1 MGRAPSLLAFSRSW
15 RRGTAISDFAPAS
28 SFDAALHAGVFSF
41 SAPPPGSRQQKAV
54 KYVIIISAGLG
65 AVMLFLL
72 ASAGAD
78 TDLFERKYRLL
89 IRLNVGFVLFL
100 MGVVG
105 YLLWRLRR
113 RLNAGVFGSRLAL
126 RLLLIFSLMAVLPG
140 VLVYGVSVQF
150 LGKSIESWF
159 DVKVDRALEGGLNL
173 GRKILD
179 NRLEE
184 LRYMAGVAAATLSEP
199 GPVVP
204 ALNKLLEQSQAQ
216 EATLFNPDG
225 SVLASAENG
234 SGRVPEA
241 LDRETLREVQ
251 MEKLH
256 SSVESIPEKGLYLR
270 VLALIDPGAT
280 ENTRVLQLLQ
290 QVPEPLAE
298 DAQIVQAAYRD
309 YQELLLS
316 REGLKSLY
324 GVTLTLALL
333 LSLFSALAAAFLI
346 SERLSAPLGML
357 AEGTRAVAQGDFSR
371 RHPVQSRDELGVL
384 TESFNLMTQQ
394 LEEARITAQRNQQ
407 EVESARAYLENILA
421 NLSSGVLVFD
431 EGLRL
436 RTANASA
443 EQILNVPLSGL
454 KGLTVAECAAPEPQ
468 LISVIM
474 AILEGFRS
482 QSREEW
488 QCQVDRPRDGVHQV
502 LLLRGT
508 RLPRVSGG
516 GGVVVF
522 DDVTNLLQAQRIA
535 AWGEVARRLAHEI
548 KNPLTPIQLS
558 AERVQ
563 HKLAERLS
571 KEDAQFL
578 KRSTDTIVS
587 QVEALKKMVNEFS
600 EYARAPELEFKLL
613 DLNALVQEVL
623 ALYESPSIV
632 VSGAPQQHI
641 DLDLA
646 SDLPAVRG
654 DSARLR
660 QVIHNLL
667 QNAQDSLAGVLDPV
681 IMVRTEILSEGVQFS
696 VSDNGGGFAEQ
707 VKARVFEPY
716 VTTKTKGTGL
726 GLPIVKKIVEEH
738 SGTIKI
744 ENIRPHGARIA
755 IILPVAASDALTSH
769 SESQRSFRGP
779 T

>member
-1 MGRAPSLLAFSRSW
+1 
-15 RRGTAISDFAPAS
+15 
-28 SFDAALHAGVFSF
+28 
-41 SAPPPGSRQQKAV
+41 
-54 KYVIIISAGLG
+54 
-65 AVMLFLL
+65 MLFLL

-140 VLVYGVSVQF
+140 ALVYAVSVQF

-184 LRYMAGVAAATLSEP
+184 LRYMAGAAAVTLSASDP
-199 GPVVP
+199 LVP
-204 ALNKLLEQSQAQ
+204 ALNKLLEQSQVQ
-216 EATLFNPDG
+216 EATLFNQDG
-225 SVLASAENG
+225 SVLASTDENS

-241 LDRETLREVQ
+241 LSMETMREVQ

-256 SSVESIPEKGLYLR
+256 SSVESIPDKGLYLR
-270 VLALIDPGAT
+270 VLALIDPRGPT
-280 ENTRVLQLLQ
+280 ENAHVLQLLQ

-298 DAQIVQAAYRD
+298 DAEIVQAAYRD

-371 RHPVQSRDELGVL
+371 RHPVRSRDELGVL

-394 LEEARITAQRNQQ
+394 LEEARMTAQRNQQ

-431 EGLRL
+431 KGLRM
-436 RTANASA
+436 RTANLSA
-443 EQILNVPLSGL
+443 EQILNVSLSGL
-454 KGLTVAECAAPEPQ
+454 KGLTIAECAARQPR
-468 LISVIM
+468 LISFITG
-474 AILEGFRS
+474 ILEGFRS
-482 QSREEW
+482 ENREEW
-488 QCQVDRPRDGVHQV
+488 QCQVERPRDGVHQV

-508 RLPRVSGG
+508 RLPQVSGG

-563 HKLAERLS
+563 HKLAGRLS
-571 KEDAQFL
+571 KEDAQIL
-578 KRSTDTIVS
+578 KRSTDTIVN

-600 EYARAPELEFKLL
+600 EYARAPELEFHLL
-613 DLNALVQEVL
+613 DLNALVREVL
-623 ALYESPSIV
+623 ALYEASSAV
-632 VSGAPQQHI
+632 VSDVPQPHI
-641 DLDLA
+641 DLALA

-667 QNAQDSLAGVLDPV
+667 QNALDTLAGTLDPA
-681 IMVRTEILSEGVQFS
+681 IMVRTEIVPEGVRFS
-696 VSDNGGGFAEQ
+696 VSDNGGGFPEQ

-744 ENIRPHGARIA
+744 ENIRPRGARIA
-755 IILPVAASDALTSH
+755 ITLPVLM
-769 SESQRSFRGP
+769 SEGVTAYREAK
-779 T
+779 